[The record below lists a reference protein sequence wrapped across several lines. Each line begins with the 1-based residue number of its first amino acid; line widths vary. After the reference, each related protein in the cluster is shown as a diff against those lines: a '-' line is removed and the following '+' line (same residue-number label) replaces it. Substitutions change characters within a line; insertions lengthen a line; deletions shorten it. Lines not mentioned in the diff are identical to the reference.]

1 MTSIILRVIQDRL
14 PHHAEEG
21 HHCTAMVI
29 ADVIQEIRGSSGAS
43 DEVSTAYVRLV
54 QRLFD
59 SLSLL
64 DRQQLREGR
73 WRFVSFPAQLMANS
87 LLSVLADED
96 QDLLEASYWEQGP
109 HRPEDV
115 VEEQR
120 NLLRT
125 LEIHRVSGHR
135 RQSAIPIRF
144 VYVAWGLI
152 RLDGRFLL
160 HHREDKTR
168 RQAGNFVLPGG
179 RFNLLDL
186 PKELQT
192 AESLPHIQQSG
203 SAEALATV
211 PTTFIREMLEETGL
225 VHPSHYTFKL
235 WKTLK
240 TYREVEGSRNNHA
253 YTEYLILVFEVTLT
267 PAGLVHLFDRLCTH
281 PDRFAWFGV
290 DDLVRRATLDGHA
303 AYIEALHADL
313 GENLTAVL
321 NEAQEAIEDQP
332 RYQEE
337 TDAIDIPCAASRA
350 MLIGRTGKEKP
361 VVIKLDDM
369 ECALLWGL
377 AWHAKQLAFTDVR
390 DVVLLPR
397 GWVRLLKDDASRR
410 AHALAS
416 KLLAAGLH
424 LLESRDQV
432 YFRLSASPNIIFF
445 DSDGYSY
452 EYGAT
457 EAGRAGWFR
466 LHIESMATP
475 IGVTVRTDQ
484 QFSITRNTLR
494 IIENIEAGQDPE
506 ADYKVKSGD
515 VQKSIRD
522 QIDAYTK
529 PLGLRKF
536 MRLED
541 KAYSIAIRRAAPS
554 LD

>member
-1 MTSIILRVIQDRL
+1 MTSIILRVIQDCL

-21 HHCTAMVI
+21 HHRTATVI
-29 ADVIQEIRGSSGAS
+29 AVVIKKIRDSTGAS
-43 DEVSTAYVRLV
+43 HEVSTAYLALI

-59 SLSLL
+59 CLSLL
-64 DRQQLREGR
+64 DQQQLHEGR
-73 WRFVSFPAQLMANS
+73 WQFVSFPAQLMANS
-87 LLSVLADED
+87 LLSVLVDED
-96 QDLLEASYWEQGP
+96 QDLLEASYWVQGP

-120 NLLRT
+120 NLLHI
-125 LEIHRVSGHR
+125 LEIHRVREHR
-135 RQSAIPIRF
+135 RQSAMPIRF
-144 VYVAWGLI
+144 IYVAWGLI

-160 HHREDKTR
+160 HHREDKSR
-168 RQAGNFVLPGG
+168 RQTGNYVLPGG

-186 PKELQT
+186 PKAMQS
-192 AESLPHIQQSG
+192 AESLPNIQRSG
-203 SAEALATV
+203 SAEALATQ

-225 VHPSHYTFKL
+225 QHPFHYTFKP
-235 WKTLK
+235 WRTLK
-240 TYREVEGSRNNHA
+240 SYREVEGSRNNHA

-267 PAGLVHLFDRLCTH
+267 AAGLVHLFDRLCTH
-281 PDRFAWFGV
+281 PNRFAWFGV
-290 DDLVRRATLDGHA
+290 DDLVRRANLDGHA

-313 GENLTAVL
+313 GENLAAAL
-321 NEAQEAIEDQP
+321 NEVSEAIEDRP
-332 RYQEE
+332 SYQEE
-337 TDAIDIPCAASRA
+337 TDAIDIPCAAGRA
-350 MLIGRTGKEKP
+350 MLKGRTGKEKP
-361 VVIKLDDM
+361 VAIKLDEE

-377 AWHAKQLAFTDVR
+377 AWHAKQLAFAEVR
-390 DVVLLPR
+390 DAVLLPR
-397 GWVRLLKDDASRR
+397 GWIRLLKDDVSRW

-432 YFRLSASPNIIFF
+432 YFKLSASPNIIFF
-445 DSDGYSY
+445 DNDGYSY
-452 EYGAT
+452 EYGAI

-466 LHIESMATP
+466 LHIESVDTP
-475 IGVTVRTDQ
+475 IGVTARIDQ
-484 QFSITRNTLR
+484 KFPITRNTLR
-494 IIENIEAGQDPE
+494 IIENIEAGQDPD

-536 MRLED
+536 VRLED
-541 KAYSIAIRRAAPS
+541 KAYSIAIRRASPS